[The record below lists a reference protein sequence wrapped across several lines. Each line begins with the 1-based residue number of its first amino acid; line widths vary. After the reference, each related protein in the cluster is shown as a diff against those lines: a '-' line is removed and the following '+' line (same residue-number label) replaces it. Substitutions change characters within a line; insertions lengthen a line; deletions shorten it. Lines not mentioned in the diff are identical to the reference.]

1 MVSLKININFFYKFF
16 IIFFV
21 TIFFNIFFYI
31 IIEKFF
37 LYSFVKDINNEKYYI
52 SFFLFFFFFLFS
64 FFFIFTYYKKKKTE
78 IVIKIFN
85 LKIEKELKI
94 LLFINSIGILAFF
107 ILKLIPQYFFFSLLG
122 AKTDLQN
129 LSCIL
134 IETKNY
140 TLERDSFFSNINNSF
155 FVMTNKFSWIG
166 TVLLNSFY
174 VQIFFVILF
183 FKKLNNKHILISI
196 ILILISISLYFVT
209 TGGKIIL
216 LSVAI
221 IAFTSLF
228 FSYSLNLISFRSFL
242 AVFSFI
248 LFTIISI
255 YLISQLARTS
265 CIDSKASYVQNYN
278 SNIDSKASYV
288 QNYNSNSEFNRK
300 YFYRKTDSS
309 INFINYSRAIIN
321 NNITV
326 NYSLFYILSGKL
338 SGDFL
343 NYIDTNKKFNAGNF
357 IYLKQVYNKIGSD
370 LGKLG
375 LQNFEY
381 IKYDENFLERLNPI
395 VSLYHMLFRDFGF
408 LNLTILL
415 FIFLL
420 IFLQFKYIKNTV
432 SLFIF
437 TYFLLFLFYSVS
449 GLGFANLAATSNT
462 NIIFFNFFVFFFYF
476 FLKVKILIK

>member
-1 MVSLKININFFYKFF
+1 MKNTISPFF
-16 IIFFV
+16 
-21 TIFFNIFFYI
+21 
-31 IIEKFF
+31 
-37 LYSFVKDINNEKYYI
+37 S
-52 SFFLFFFFFLFS
+52 FLFFFFSLFFLFS
-64 FFFIFTYYKKKKTE
+64 LIIKKKKTE

-107 ILKLIPQYFFFSLLG
+107 ILKLIPQYFFFYLLV
-122 AKTDLQN
+122 AKTDHQN

-140 TLERDSFFSNINNSF
+140 ALERNSLFSNINNSF
-155 FVMTNKFSWIG
+155 FVMANKFSWIG

-209 TGGKIIL
+209 SVNKIIL
-216 LSVAI
+216 LNVAI
-221 IAFTSLF
+221 IVFISLL
-228 FSYSLNLISFRSFL
+228 FSYSLNLISLRKFL

-248 LFTIISI
+248 FFIIISI
-255 YLISQLARTS
+255 YLITQLARTY
-265 CIDSKASYVQNYN
+265 CIDSKAN
-278 SNIDSKASYV
+278 YV

-300 YFYRKTDSS
+300 NYYRKTDSS

-343 NYIDTNKKFNAGNF
+343 NYIDTNKKFNSGNF
-357 IYLKQVYNKIGSD
+357 IYLKQVYNKMAAD
-370 LGKLG
+370 LRKLG
-375 LQNFEY
+375 IQNFED

-415 FIFLL
+415 FVFLL
-420 IFLQFKYIKNTV
+420 IFLQFKYMKNTI
-432 SLFIF
+432 SLFILTF
-437 TYFLLFLFYSVS
+437 FLLFFFYSVS
-449 GLGFANLAATSNT
+449 GLGFANLAATFNT
-462 NIIFFNFFVFFFYF
+462 NIIFFNFFVFFLYF
-476 FLKVKILIK
+476 FSKVKILIK

>member
-1 MVSLKININFFYKFF
+1 M
-16 IIFFV
+16 
-21 TIFFNIFFYI
+21 
-31 IIEKFF
+31 FF
-37 LYSFVKDINNEKYYI
+37 L
-52 SFFLFFFFFLFS
+52 

-94 LLFINSIGILAFF
+94 LLFINYIGILAFF
-107 ILKLIPQYFFFSLLG
+107 ILKLIPQYFYFYVFA
-122 AKTDLQN
+122 AKTDHQN

-140 TLERDSFFSNINNSF
+140 ALERNSLFSNINNSL
-155 FVMTNKFSWIG
+155 FVMINKFSWIG
-166 TVLLNSFY
+166 TLLINSFY

-196 ILILISISLYFVT
+196 ILILISISLYFVSV
-209 TGGKIIL
+209 GSKIIIL
-216 LSVAI
+216 NVAI
-221 IAFTSLF
+221 IAFISLF
-228 FSYSLNLISFRSFL
+228 FSYSLNLISLRSFL

-248 LFTIISI
+248 LFITISV

-265 CIDSKASYVQNYN
+265 CVDSKANYFQNYN
-278 SNIDSKASYV
+278 SNSEFN

-357 IYLKQVYNKIGSD
+357 IYLKQVYNKMGAD

-375 LQNFEY
+375 IQKFEY

-420 IFLQFKYIKNTV
+420 IFLQFKYMKNTV

-437 TYFLLFLFYSVS
+437 TYFLLLFFYSVS
-449 GLGFANLAATSNT
+449 GLGFANLAATFNT
-462 NIIFFNFFVFFFYF
+462 NIIFLNFFVFFFYF
-476 FLKVKILIK
+476 FSKVKILIK